1 MDLNELVEAGKI
13 DLSKVSDS
21 ALSSGMFDGKLYGIN
36 IGSNAFCFIQNEKL
50 IKDAGMELL
59 PQDATW
65 EDFEKFCLEYT
76 EKTGKIAVCLPG
88 FDMNVFRIRARSN
101 GQDLY
106 SDDQKSLGFDKQ
118 LLADHFAMMKRL
130 HDAGATDNV
139 SVMTTN
145 ISNEDRSFAK
155 GEAAMIFDWT
165 DTYTTYDNLLK
176 GEFGGLNLNILPGS
190 ASGKG
195 MYIKPSQLFSVPV
208 TSENV
213 DAAAAFINYWINDM
227 DANVFL
233 AGRRGVP
240 INTEAANKVAENLD
254 DTTQRVFNYISN
266 VLPEFSSKIFAP
278 DPAANSEVADEF
290 NKQIQLVLFGQSTP
304 EQAADDLFAFA
315 GEGAEPVRVSR
326 RPRRMSFGGGFP
338 QNQTAPA
345 AQRAAVG
352 SSRAGN
358 HHDGNTMHPAQG
370 EKSSGDRRQPGRLS
384 FYRPLAVRLLCFH
397 PVSHTGVSV
406 SGLHQVRRLWS
417 AGVYWP

>member
-1 MDLNELVEAGKI
+1 MKKLLSILLTLMLLCGVSASALAADEPLRIAWWGSEVSNAFQLELCDMFTKATGIEYEAEYLGWNDYWVKMNTLAAASDLPDVIRQDYSRIQAYVDKGLLMDLNELVEAGKI

-21 ALSSGMFDGKLYGIN
+21 ALSSGVFDGKLYGIN

-88 FDMNVFRIRARSN
+88 FDMSVFRIRARSN

-190 ASGKG
+190 AAGKG

-213 DAAAAFINYWINDM
+213 DAAATFINYWINDM

-315 GEGAEPVRVSR
+315 EKAL
-326 RPRRMSFGGGFP
+326 
-338 QNQTAPA
+338 NQ
-345 AQRAAVG
+345 
-352 SSRAGN
+352 
-358 HHDGNTMHPAQG
+358 
-370 EKSSGDRRQPGRLS
+370 
-384 FYRPLAVRLLCFH
+384 
-397 PVSHTGVSV
+397 
-406 SGLHQVRRLWS
+406 
-417 AGVYWP
+417 